1 MSGGVCDNR
10 ALISKWI
17 NVVITAG
24 WFIFHITI
32 SIGIYI
38 YDYTFKM
45 HRYIWGV
52 AIYEIHVV
60 NSRPGNHKITIFV
73 MNTACTNFVCEYVYL
88 HSLSEVL

>member
-45 HRYIWGV
+45 QCYIWGV
-52 AIYEIHVV
+52 AI
-60 NSRPGNHKITIFV
+60 
-73 MNTACTNFVCEYVYL
+73 
-88 HSLSEVL
+88 